1 MTVVHR
7 VLPPA
12 PVRSLEEH
20 LQRRGG
26 RGIDVA
32 SSVEPEAIIDELE
45 TAGLRGRGGA
55 GFPTAVKWR
64 TVREN
69 ASGLEPTTVVV
80 NGAEGE
86 PGTFKDRTILAL
98 DPYEVIEGAL
108 IAASA
113 VGADRIVFGL
123 KRSFGPV
130 VTRVRD
136 AIAEV
141 QAAGWGPGIEI
152 VVFEGPDEY
161 LYGEETALLETIDGR
176 YPFPR
181 IAPPFRRGVDEVVEE
196 AGDLDTG
203 SGLSGHV
210 EMAGP
215 GSDAV
220 APPAL
225 VDNVETLANVP
236 GIIARGGSW
245 FRTEGTDRSPGTIV
259 CTVTGRVQRSGVAE
273 FIMGTT
279 LREVIDEIGGGMKA
293 GRSITAVMGGVSN
306 ALITPDQLDTP
317 LTYEDMAA
325 IGSGLGS
332 TSFIV
337 YDDEDD
343 LVAVVAG
350 ASRFLAVES
359 CGQCTPCKQGGLV
372 LADLLGKLSR
382 STADERDL
390 VQIRERVDTVAD
402 GARCF
407 LASQQEV
414 VVGSLLERF
423 AGLVEGHLDRSIPG
437 VEPALVAELV
447 AIDDGTP
454 VIDERFRDKQP
465 DWTYD
470 ETYSGR
476 SPADRL
482 DEHRSPQALDG

>member
-1 MTVVHR
+1 MTLVHR
-7 VLPPA
+7 VLPPE
-12 PVRSLEEH
+12 PVRSLDEH
-20 LQRRGG
+20 LRRRGG
-26 RGIDVA
+26 RGLDVA
-32 SSVEPEAIIDELE
+32 ASVEPEAIIEE
-45 TAGLRGRGGA
+45 IEASGLRGRGGA
-55 GFPTAVKWR
+55 GFPTHVKWR

-69 ASGLEPTTVVV
+69 ASGLESTTVVV

-86 PGTFKDRTILAL
+86 PGTFKDRTILTL

-108 IAASA
+108 IAARA
-113 VGADRIVFGL
+113 VGADRIVFAL

-130 VTRVRD
+130 VARVRD
-136 AIAEV
+136 SVAEV
-141 QAAGWGPGIEI
+141 QSAGWGEGIEI
-152 VVFEGPDEY
+152 AVFEGPDEY

-176 YPFPR
+176 YPLPR
-181 IAPPFRRGVDEVVEE
+181 IAPPFRRGVDEVVETP
-196 AGDLDTG
+196 ADLRTG

-215 GSDAV
+215 GPDSV

-245 FRTEGTDRSPGTIV
+245 FRTEGTERSPGTIV
-259 CTVTGRVQRSGVAE
+259 CTVTGRVQHSGVAE
-273 FIMGTT
+273 FLMGTP
-279 LREVIDEIGGGMKA
+279 LREVIETIGGGIQGGHA
-293 GRSITAVMGGVSN
+293 IVAVMSGVSN

-332 TSFIV
+332 AGFTV
-337 YDDEDD
+337 YDDRDD
-343 LVAVVAG
+343 VVALVAG

-359 CGQCTPCKQGGLV
+359 CGQCTACKQGGLV
-372 LADLLGKLSR
+372 LADLLAGLSR
-382 STADERDL
+382 SSADDRDL
-390 VQIRERVDTVAD
+390 VQIRERVATVAD

-414 VVGSLLERF
+414 VVASLLDRF
-423 AGLVEGHLDRSIPG
+423 GAVVTGHLDGSLPG
-437 VEPALVAELV
+437 VDPILVAELV
-447 AIDDGTP
+447 TIDDGTP
-454 VIDERFRDKQP
+454 ILDERFRDKQP

-470 ETYSGR
+470 AASSGR

-482 DEHRSPQALDG
+482 SEHRAPEVLD